1 MSGVG
6 ERGLDYATGLL
17 GRFANSRWATGFSK
31 LLDALRDYLPPEQ
44 IELVARAYEFGA
56 AAHHGQKRKSGAPY
70 ISHPVAVAT
79 ILAEMRMDAETIAA
93 AILHDVIEDTSAA
106 ADELEAEFGKAVAT
120 LVEGVTKLDQVQFKS
135 RAEAQASSFRKMLLA
150 MIEDIRVILVKLADR
165 LHNMRTLESMPAE
178 KQRRIARETLE
189 IYAPIANRL
198 GINTIKVELEELGF
212 RYLYPFRYQVI
223 RNAIRK
229 SAGNQRQMVAQ
240 LTETLGAALHSH
252 NIPGEVVGRRKNL
265 YSIYQKMQEKRISL
279 SEIVDVYGF
288 RIIVDSVDTCY
299 RSLGL
304 VHKLYKPMPGRFKDY
319 IAIPRINGYQ
329 SLHTTCFGPRGLP
342 LEVQIRTSAMDML
355 AEDGIASHWEYKAT
369 ENASSSSQQ
378 RAREWLGRLMEMDQ
392 SESSE
397 EFMENV
403 KVDLFPDKV
412 YVFTPKG
419 DILRLPRGATPVDF
433 AYAVHTDVGN
443 RCVAAKIDRR
453 LVPLRT
459 PMTNGQ
465 SVEIITARGA
475 KPNPNWV
482 NYVVTAKA
490 RTAIRQYLKNLRQ
503 DEARDLGKRMLNA
516 ALAETNLSVRK
527 LSRQTIK
534 TYLDEVGLNTI
545 AELYEQLGL
554 GERLAPLAA
563 RQIIA
568 ARDGDSAVEV
578 ESTDGPLTI
587 AGTEGMVVSYAR
599 CCSPIPGDAIMGYL
613 SSGRGIVIHR
623 TQCGNLAS
631 FRKHAEKWID
641 VEWLDGIDERF
652 RVLLTVEAVNRMGVL
667 AEVAATIADVGS
679 NIDQVDVRSKDIDT
693 SNLAFG
699 IEVTDRV
706 HLANVLRSIRGMK
719 SVLRVSRNLA

>member
-1 MSGVG
+1 MSTVG
-6 ERGLDYATGLL
+6 ERGLDYASGLL
-17 GRFANSRWATGFSK
+17 DRFANSRWATGFKK
-31 LLDALRDYLPPEQ
+31 LLDELRAYLPAEQ

-93 AILHDVIEDTSAA
+93 AILHDVIEDTPAA
-106 ADELEAEFGKAVAT
+106 ADELEAQFGKAVTT

-150 MIEDIRVILVKLADR
+150 MVEDIRVILVKLADR
-165 LHNMRTLESMPAE
+165 LHNMRTMESMPPD

-212 RYLYPFRYQVI
+212 RYLYPYRYQVL

-229 SAGNQRQMVAQ
+229 STGNQKRVIAQ
-240 LTETLGAALHSH
+240 LSETLGAALHSH
-252 NIPGEVVGRRKNL
+252 NIRGEVLGRRKNL

-299 RSLGL
+299 RCLGL
-304 VHKLYKPMPGRFKDY
+304 VHKLYRPMPGRFKDY

-342 LEVQIRTSAMDML
+342 LEVQIRTGAMDML
-355 AEDGIASHWEYKAT
+355 AEDGIASHWQYKAT
-369 ENASSSSQQ
+369 DSGSNSSQQ
-378 RAREWLGRLMEMDQ
+378 RAREWLGRLMEMD
-392 SESSE
+392 ETASSE
-397 EFMENV
+397 EFMEHV

-453 LVPLRT
+453 LVPLRSQL
-459 PMTNGQ
+459 TNGQ

-475 KPNPNWV
+475 KPNPSWV

-516 ALAETNLSVRK
+516 ALGEFSLSIRK
-527 LSRQTIK
+527 LPRARIND
-534 TYLDEVGLNTI
+534 YLEEIGLNNLT
-545 AELYEQLGL
+545 ELYEQLGL

-563 RQIIA
+563 KQLMTEQ
-568 ARDGDSAVEV
+568 S
-578 ESTDGPLTI
+578 ESSNLKDEPLTI
-587 AGTEGMVVSYAR
+587 SGTEGMVVTYAR
-599 CCSPIPGDAIMGYL
+599 CCSPIPGDTIMGYL
-613 SSGRGIVIHR
+613 SSGRGIVVHR
-623 TQCGNLAS
+623 TQCGNLSS

-641 VEWLDGIDERF
+641 VEWLDGIDQRF
-652 RVLLTVEAVNRMGVL
+652 HVLLTVEAVNRMGVL
-667 AEVAATIADVGS
+667 AEVASTIAGVGS
-679 NIDQVDVRSKDIDT
+679 NIDQVEVRSKDIDT

-699 IEVTDRV
+699 VEVTDRV
-706 HLANVLRSIRGMK
+706 HLANVMRSIRAMK